1 MPNSDGIMTDIVPYI
16 EPTLTQQIDFKAK
29 EFPKSASFQ
38 FPGYS
43 GVECQ
48 DLIIEA
54 LIASA
59 ATLGSEIRASK
70 RRKVSKNRCFQIDLF
85 CVRRK
90 PYHGNCLKFNNQS
103 IQANHTILQREHSK
117 GSRKNKSRSSYQELV
132 APADGS
138 EKSSINRKRKYRTT
152 SKLPVDKGKYCSFGF
167 TIFCSSIDFNWY
179 LSCSEKK
186 CSE

>member
-16 EPTLTQQIDFKAK
+16 EQTLPQLIKFKAK
-29 EFPKSASFQ
+29 GFPKSGFFQ

-70 RRKVSKNRCFQIDLF
+70 S
-85 CVRRK
+85 
-90 PYHGNCLKFNNQS
+90 
-103 IQANHTILQREHSK
+103 
-117 GSRKNKSRSSYQELV
+117 
-132 APADGS
+132 
-138 EKSSINRKRKYRTT
+138 
-152 SKLPVDKGKYCSFGF
+152 
-167 TIFCSSIDFNWY
+167 
-179 LSCSEKK
+179 
-186 CSE
+186 